1 MESYRGGAAGRLADD
16 LFLIA
21 HDDYSGKAV
30 VAPNLL
36 DTTLAGAVL
45 GELALEN
52 RISIMRSQ
60 IYVDDH
66 RAWHEPVSDRALGEI
81 VHRGDGH
88 PVRSWLEFLGPQA
101 RYQVGDRLVSAG
113 AVRRE
118 TGRTISLRS
127 TVRWPGTD
135 PNRVAV
141 PRVKL
146 SAVLER
152 SDRPLDPRTALL
164 AALVHAGRMI
174 RVLNLPNKAQAIDR
188 IGAARRLLPP
198 ALRDL
203 LDGVDA
209 TIAAAAMMIRR

>member
-1 MESYRGGAAGRLADD
+1 MDTYRGGAAGRLADD

-30 VAPNLL
+30 VAPKLL
-36 DTTLAGAVL
+36 DAALAGAVL
-45 GELALEN
+45 GELALKS
-52 RISIMRSQ
+52 RISILKSQ
-60 IYVDDH
+60 VYVDDH

-88 PVRSWLEFLGPQA
+88 PVRSWLEFLGPHA
-101 RYQVGDRLVSAG
+101 RHQVGDRLVSAG

-118 TGRTISLRS
+118 VSRGLTLRT
-127 TVRWPGTD
+127 TVRWVGTD

-146 SAVLER
+146 AAVLER

-164 AALVHAGRMI
+164 ASLVQAGRMV
-174 RVLNLPNKAQAIDR
+174 RVLSLPNRAAAVDR

-198 ALRDL
+198 PLRDL
-203 LDGVDA
+203 LDGVDSA
-209 TIAAAAMMIRR
+209 IAAAALTIRR